1 MFIMEQSKNKV
12 YDENFKKTMVELYE
26 SGQKVQDLVS
36 EYGVSDAAIYTW
48 IKRYGTVQG
57 KTKEEPFSYD
67 DYLKLQKEMKRM
79 KEENEILK
87 KAMAIFARN

>member
-57 KTKEEPFSYD
+57 KTKEESFTYD
-67 DYLKLQKEMKRM
+67 DYLKLQKEMKRI
-79 KEENEILK
+79 KEENEILLEDLTL
-87 KAMAIFARN
+87 

>member
-1 MFIMEQSKNKV
+1 MNILEQSKNKV
-12 YDENFKKTMVELYE
+12 YDENFKKTIVELYE

-36 EYGVSDAAIYTW
+36 EYGVSDAAIYMW

-57 KTKEEPFSYD
+57 KTKEEQFSYD

-87 KAMAIFARN
+87 KAMAIFARS

>member
-1 MFIMEQSKNKV
+1 MNILEQPKNKV
-12 YDENFKKTMVELYE
+12 YDENFKKTIIELYE

-48 IKRYGTVQG
+48 IKRYAAIQG
-57 KTKEEPFSYD
+57 RTKAEQFSYD
-67 DYLKLQKEMKRM
+67 DYLKLQKYLKRM

-87 KAMAIFARN
+87 KAMAICARN

>member
-1 MFIMEQSKNKV
+1 MMEPSKNKG
-12 YDENFKKTMVELYE
+12 YDENFKKTRVELYE

-48 IKRYGTVQG
+48 IKRYRTVQG
-57 KTKEEPFSYD
+57 KTKEEQFSYD

-79 KEENEILK
+79 KEENEILLEDLTL
-87 KAMAIFARN
+87 